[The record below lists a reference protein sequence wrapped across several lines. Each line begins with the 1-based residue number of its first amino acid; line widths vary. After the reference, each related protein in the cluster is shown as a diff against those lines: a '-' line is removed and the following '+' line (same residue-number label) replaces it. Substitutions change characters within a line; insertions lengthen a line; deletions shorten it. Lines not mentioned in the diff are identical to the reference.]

1 MEQTIETGKGAG
13 FRAKVDRGREPAG
26 GGAETGWEQRHQS
39 KPPLANSDPK
49 SPDSKVKGLPLQL
62 IDFAAC
68 CAMSHLG
75 LFQKPMG
82 QRQGPIQN

>member
-1 MEQTIETGKGAG
+1 MIED
-13 FRAKVDRGREPAG
+13 VNQRE
-26 GGAETGWEQRHQS
+26 EEQR
-39 KPPLANSDPK
+39 LAGSRDTRASHHWLTLNPK